1 MFDFSYFLIGMDTPL
16 SHHESQRIAVD
27 SYMMGFREC
36 ATEMALEVSRYLVT
50 IEGMDIQ
57 DPLKMRLLSHLE
69 YYAQQRAAAV
79 ASSHWP
85 SSHATP
91 TVPSASAYQPNCT
104 SPSAAYHIYPPTAP
118 VYPTPAPMASVRS
131 HQQPITQT
139 TVTATIH
146 HETNDASKAQS
157 ATISINHSQPQSPQE
172 TTQTHE
178 QQQQQMHQQQQQQQ
192 QHHTYTTESQGYET
206 TTYLELTAA
215 NHQRGHHLGY
225 GNTLAAS
232 AASAYHHQGYGPS
245 APTSGNYGAVAV
257 NNARPYRPWGAE
269 MAY

>member
-1 MFDFSYFLIGMDTPL
+1 MDTPL

-36 ATEMALEVSRYLVT
+36 AAEMAIEVSRYLVT

-57 DPLKMRLLSHLE
+57 DPMKLRLMTHLE
-69 YYAQQRAAAV
+69 YFSQQRAAAV

-85 SSHATP
+85 TSHATSTP
-91 TVPSASAYQPNCT
+91 ASAGGYQPNCT
-104 SPSAAYHIYPPTAP
+104 SPSSYHIYPPAAP
-118 VYPTPAPMASVRS
+118 VYPPPVRS

-172 TTQTHE
+172 NHSATAQQTHE
-178 QQQQQMHQQQQQQQ
+178 QQQQQQMHQQQ

-206 TTYLELTAA
+206 ATYLELTAA
-215 NHQRGHHLGY
+215 NHQRGTHLGY

-232 AASAYHHQGYGPS
+232 TASAYHHQGYGPS
-245 APTSGNYGAVAV
+245 APTGNYGSVA
-257 NNARPYRPWGAE
+257 NNSRPYRPWGAE

>member
-1 MFDFSYFLIGMDTPL
+1 MFDFFFLTGMDTPL
-16 SHHESQRIAVD
+16 SHHESQRIAMD

-57 DPLKMRLLSHLE
+57 DPLKLRLMSHLE

-79 ASSHWP
+79 ANSHWP
-85 SSHATP
+85 TSHAT
-91 TVPSASAYQPNCT
+91 SAAGASAYQPNCT
-104 SPSAAYHIYPPTAP
+104 SPTAYHIYPPTAP
-118 VYPTPAPMASVRS
+118 VYPTPASIRP
-131 HQQPITQT
+131 HTQT

-146 HETNDASKAQS
+146 HETNDASKA
-157 ATISINHSQPQSPQE
+157 TISINHSQPQSPQE
-172 TTQTHE
+172 AAQSNE
-178 QQQQQMHQQQQQQQ
+178 QQQQQMHQQQQ

-225 GNTLAAS
+225 GNSLASSS

-245 APTSGNYGAVAV
+245 APTPGNYGPVAV